1 MPNLYFPRRL
11 VRFLAIAP
19 CLAVCFALNSCGG
32 KAVSETKAE
41 PLVEKPKP
49 PAAIP
54 MWLGNPSRNFF
65 GTGPIPKS
73 LRVIWDFKTGF
84 VRGRLHPDPWG
95 GSGWPGQVA
104 VVGDRVYFQ
113 SGDSYIYCLNK
124 NDGAVIWK
132 FQTTDCAK
140 SAPSVSG
147 DRLIVGNLDHYVY
160 CLNTNDG
167 SLVWKYQTGFET
179 DSSSSIVDDRVYIGG
194 EDHFYYCFNLTDGK
208 IIFKRCFEECRVI
221 RH

>member
-1 MPNLYFPRRL
+1 MASGWANLISSPVFHQRIFLLPNLYFPRRL

-113 SGDSYIYCLNK
+113 SGDSYIYC
-124 NDGAVIWK
+124 
-132 FQTTDCAK
+132 
-140 SAPSVSG
+140 
-147 DRLIVGNLDHYVY
+147 
-160 CLNTNDG
+160 
-167 SLVWKYQTGFET
+167 
-179 DSSSSIVDDRVYIGG
+179 
-194 EDHFYYCFNLTDGK
+194 
-208 IIFKRCFEECRVI
+208 
-221 RH
+221 